1 MIASMLASIKRAL
14 RFARDDGRTI
24 VMAACV
30 IAIAGCSKDESTS
43 GAAAGV
49 AGTDTAALAKPSN
62 FTVTPE
68 QRQRIHLVTVQQTA
82 FRPVVEATGNVAFNG
97 DRSTQVL
104 SPVSGPA
111 TRVIGNVGMQVKR
124 GAPLAYVS
132 SPDFASA
139 VADYRKAQTAYRN
152 AKRIA
157 DRDSALFANDALAR
171 GELEQAQADL
181 AAAAADVDASVE
193 AMRAL
198 GVDDAQIEA
207 VKDGKTSTIA
217 AIVRAP
223 IDGTVVEK
231 LISDGQL
238 LQAGSTPCF
247 TIADLSTMWVLANVY
262 ANDLP
267 DVAVG
272 ESVDI
277 LTDGRRA
284 PLSGKVD
291 YIAAL
296 ADPGT
301 KAVQV
306 RVLAPNP
313 NGALRRDMFVRVRIK
328 AATEHRG
335 VLVPVSAVMRDYQN
349 LPFVFIAA
357 GPNAFARRRI
367 DLGSRVDDRYEVMS
381 GLAAGDQVVT
391 EGALFLQFAESQ

>member
-1 MIASMLASIKRAL
+1 MISTSRILRAL
-14 RFARDDGRTI
+14 TG
-24 VMAACV
+24 AACIVV
-30 IAIAGCSKDESTS
+30 IAACSKDDSRTN
-43 GAAAGV
+43 AAAGV
-49 AGTDTAALAKPSN
+49 AGTDTAALPHPSN
-62 FTVTPE
+62 FTVTAE
-68 QRQRIHLVTVQQTA
+68 QRQRLHLVTVQPTA
-82 FRPVVEATGNVAFNG
+82 FRPFVEATGNVAFNG

-124 GAPLAYVS
+124 GQPLAYVS

-157 DRDSALFANDALAR
+157 DRDSALFKNDALAR

-181 AAAAADVDASVE
+181 AAAAADVDAAVE
-193 AMRAL
+193 SMRAL
-198 GVDDAQIEA
+198 GVDEAQIDA
-207 VKDGKTSTIA
+207 VRDGKTSSIA

-247 TIADLSTMWVLANVY
+247 TIADLSTMWVLANVFG
-262 ANDLP
+262 NDLA
-267 DVAVG
+267 DVSVG
-272 ESVDI
+272 EPVDI
-277 LTDGRRA
+277 LTDVRRA
-284 PLSGKVD
+284 PLPGKVD
-291 YIAAL
+291 YIASL

-306 RVLAPNP
+306 RVLAPNA
-313 NGALRRDMFVRVRIK
+313 NQALRRDMFVRVRIK
-328 AATEHRG
+328 SAVEHRG
-335 VLVPVSAVMRDYQN
+335 TLIPVSAVLRDDQN
-349 LPFVFIAA
+349 LPFVFVAA
-357 GPNAFARRRI
+357 PNNTFARRRI
-367 DLGSRVDDRYEVMS
+367 DLGSRVGEQYEVVS
-381 GLAAGDQVVT
+381 GLNPGDQVVT

>member
-1 MIASMLASIKRAL
+1 MKVSLL
-14 RFARDDGRTI
+14 T
-24 VMAACV
+24 VACV
-30 IAIAGCSKDESTS
+30 IMIAACSKDGSKS
-43 GAAAGV
+43 NAAAGV
-49 AGTDTAALAKPSN
+49 AGTDTSALPHPVN
-62 FTVTPE
+62 FTVTAE
-68 QRQRIHLVTVQQTA
+68 QRQRIHLITVQQTA

-111 TRVIGNVGMQVKR
+111 TRVVGQPGMQVKR
-124 GAPLAYVS
+124 GEPLAYVS

-157 DRDSALFANDALAR
+157 DRDSALFKNDALAR
-171 GELEQAQADL
+171 GDLEQAQADL
-181 AAAAADVDASVE
+181 AAAAADVDAAVE
-193 AMRAL
+193 SMRAL
-198 GVDDAQIEA
+198 GVDEAQIQE
-207 VKDGKTSTIA
+207 VKEGKTTAIA

-238 LQAGSTPCF
+238 LQAGSTACF
-247 TIADLSTMWVLANVY
+247 TIADLSTMWVLANVFG
-262 ANDLP
+262 NDLA
-267 DVAVG
+267 DVSVG
-272 ESVDI
+272 EPVDI
-277 LTDGRRA
+277 LTDVRRV
-284 PLSGKVD
+284 PVPGKVD

-306 RVLAPNP
+306 RVVAPNP
-313 NGALRRDMFVRVRIK
+313 NQTLRRDMFVRVQIK
-328 AATEHRG
+328 SAVEHHG
-335 VLVPVSAVMRDYQN
+335 LLVPVSAVLRDDQN

-357 GPNAFARRRI
+357 GNNAFARRRI
-367 DLGSRVDDRYEVMS
+367 DLGSRVGEQYEVMS
-381 GLAAGDQVVT
+381 GLNAGDQVVT